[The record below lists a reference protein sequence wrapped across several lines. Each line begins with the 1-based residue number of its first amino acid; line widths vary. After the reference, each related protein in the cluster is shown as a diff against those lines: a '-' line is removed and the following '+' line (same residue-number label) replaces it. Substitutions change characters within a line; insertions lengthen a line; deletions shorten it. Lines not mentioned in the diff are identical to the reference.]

1 MVSRSRRRRFP
12 LSSVTG
18 NNNINESRPVINNS
32 KRSTQKLGASSLLI
46 TLSIGGLATIILSS
60 YYYYFGSYID
70 VSPFSNFQHNT
81 NTRVVTP
88 LPPHIQ
94 KFSFYIHEP
103 EYTNPRVPIA
113 EMHRKRGH
121 LQVYDMDIAHFI
133 WSKRPDDSLFTK
145 LKPWQRYNQM
155 PGRDYY
161 DEKLWMALGMD
172 QYCGK
177 KHNLGKGKQCTFPYL
192 PHSYLLD
199 KEDHVVSF
207 LKAIEHNPHKA
218 YLLKESWVNKG
229 AGITILG
236 PNSQELKNVQTSLED
251 KSNKEYTAKD
261 EYLIQEYICN
271 TLLFENKFKFDLRF
285 YWFIASIDPLIV
297 LFRDGIGRVS
307 TIEYDESDF
316 SNFDMHVTNLS
327 QNGKAVSWEDVSRT
341 IRDHFHSHH
350 EELIDRLG
358 KDIDPV
364 VHVRNQMKAILV
376 DIINAFKD
384 TSFVLGELTADNGF
398 NFLALDYVIDNDLDV
413 FLIEPQSQCNLG
425 YTTEPGI
432 STARNFVSDFIDVAV
447 EVTEKQQI
455 LNQRIFPLKSVANFD
470 VVYDMES
477 GFQYSYE
484 YQRPTKKKGC
494 LQERALE

>member
-1 MVSRSRRRRFP
+1 MNSLRQR
-12 LSSVTG
+12 LQLTSVIDS
-18 NNNINESRPVINNS
+18 NSIKRPVINNS
-32 KRSTQKLGASSLLI
+32 KISTQKYNVASYVI

-60 YYYYFGSYID
+60 YYHFGTD
-70 VSPFSNFQHNT
+70 TH
-81 NTRVVTP
+81 TRVVTP
-88 LPPHIQ
+88 LPSHIQ
-94 KFSFYIHEP
+94 KFSYYIHQP
-103 EYTNPRVPIA
+103 EFTNPRVPII
-113 EMHRKRGH
+113 ELHHKRGH
-121 LQVYDMDIAHFI
+121 LQVYDMDKAHFI
-133 WSKRPDDSLFTK
+133 WSKLDDTSIFTK
-145 LKPWQRYNQM
+145 LKPWQRHNQM

-161 DEKLWMALGMD
+161 DEKVWMAIGME

-177 KHNLGKGKQCTFPYL
+177 KHNLETGRHCTFPYL

-207 LKAIEHNPHKA
+207 LKAIEHNAHKA
-218 YLLKESWVNKG
+218 YLLKESWVNMGK
-229 AGITILG
+229 GITLLG

-297 LFRDGIGRVS
+297 LFRDGMGRVS

-316 SNFDMHVTNLS
+316 SNFDMHVSNLS
-327 QNGKAVSWEDVSRT
+327 QKGKAVSWEDVSRT

-350 EELIDRLG
+350 KELTDRLG

-376 DIINAFKD
+376 DIINAFKQ

-413 FLIEPQSQCNLG
+413 FLIEITSGHCKLDHD
-425 YTTEPGI
+425 TEPGK
-432 STARNFVSDFIDVAV
+432 SNSRNFVSDFIDVAV
-447 EVTEKQQI
+447 EVTEKQQL

-484 YQRPTKKKGC
+484 YQRPAKKKKGC
-494 LQERALE
+494 LQARALE